1 MKVTSVS
8 VVNGDFFDQLTTEI
22 SGDHPIKGSDS
33 WNSIRLQIQRL
44 LDVKVLSHEHWLVVS
59 TYPIYGIYTV
69 NIYIYIY
76 MVIIWLMMV
85 NDNLVGGFNQPL
97 WKIWVNGKDDIPYMK
112 WKIIHLCLKPPTRT
126 TRSDIQ
132 PEIAENPHRK
142 SSQHPACKSQ
152 FPPWRTFF
160 KTSPVNLLLGQH
172 PRIFG
177 LHIPNITRNSSVH
190 GIHMDLWIT

>member
-69 NIYIYIY
+69 NIYIY

-97 WKIWVNGKDDIPYMK
+97 
-112 WKIIHLCLKPPTRT
+112 
-126 TRSDIQ
+126 
-132 PEIAENPHRK
+132 
-142 SSQHPACKSQ
+142 
-152 FPPWRTFF
+152 
-160 KTSPVNLLLGQH
+160 
-172 PRIFG
+172 
-177 LHIPNITRNSSVH
+177 
-190 GIHMDLWIT
+190 